1 MQSISARVAPQRWY
15 RGIQGQLARL
25 AVSGVLPIRWLY
37 PQPKKQYEPKTGKL
51 HLEIVSHCWQYAHL
65 QAYQLSSLVQHAP
78 KDISVTM
85 TVYYSEEDEK
95 SCELLDFFAKQN
107 VENVQWQWRAMPKE
121 QLFRRGIGRNH
132 AALNSNADWVWFT
145 DCDVVF
151 HEGALDKLAAELQ
164 GCTEPLVYP
173 QEERV
178 TSLLAED
185 DPLLQKAAEPQVVNL
200 DGTDFITKAIT
211 KATGPL
217 QITHGDA
224 AREMGYCDAM
234 SVYQTPADSWQK
246 CYEDRAFRWMLKSQ
260 GKAINVPGVYR
271 IRHIFKGRYTGSQA
285 NTSVRSGI
293 RQVQTWW
300 RDRKDK
306 RKSKAQK

>member
-1 MQSISARVAPQRWY
+1 MQAISARVAPQRWY

-25 AVSGVLPIRWLY
+25 AVSGVLPIRWAY
-37 PQPKKQYEPKTGKL
+37 PKPQKEYAGKTGKL

-65 QAYQLSSLVQHAP
+65 QAYQLSSLAQYAP

-85 TVYYSEEDEK
+85 TVYYSEEDDK
-95 SCELLDFFAKQN
+95 SSELLEFFAQQK

-164 GCTEPLVYP
+164 GCREPLVYP
-173 QEERV
+173 HEERV

-185 DPLLQKAAEPQVVNL
+185 DPLLQKAAKPQVVSL
-200 DGTDFITKAIT
+200 DGTEFITKTLT
-211 KATGPL
+211 KATGPM
-217 QITHGDA
+217 QITHGDV
-224 AREMGYCDAM
+224 AREMGYCAAM
-234 SVYQTPADSWQK
+234 SVYQTPAESWQK
-246 CYEDRAFRWMLKSQ
+246 CYEDRAFRWLLKSQ
-260 GKAINVPGVYR
+260 GKAITVPGVYR
-271 IRHIFKGRYTGSQA
+271 IRHIFKGRYTGSQT
-285 NTSVRSGI
+285 NTSVRSAI
-293 RQVQTWW
+293 RQIQTWW

-306 RKSKAQK
+306 A

>member
-1 MQSISARVAPQRWY
+1 MQAGSVRVAPQRWY

-25 AVSGVLPIRWLY
+25 AVSGVLPIRGLY
-37 PQPKKQYEPKTGKL
+37 PKPKPRYPGKTGRL

-65 QAYQLSSLVQHAP
+65 QAYQLSSLVQHP
-78 KDISVTM
+78 PRDMDITM
-85 TVYYSEEDEK
+85 TVYYSEEDPK
-95 SCELLDFFAKQN
+95 SVELLTFFAQQQVPN
-107 VENVQWQWRAMPKE
+107 VVWQWRALPKE

-132 AALNSNADWVWFT
+132 AALNSTADWVWFT

-151 HEGALDKLAAELQ
+151 HAGALDSLASELQ
-164 GCTEPLVYP
+164 GCEAPLVFP

-185 DPLLQKAAEPQVVNL
+185 DPLLQKAAEPQIVAL
-200 DGTDFITKAIT
+200 DGTEFISKQIT

-234 SVYQTPADSWQK
+234 SVYQTPAATWQK
-246 CYEDRAFRWMLKSQ
+246 CYEDRAFRWLLKSQ
-260 GKAINVPGVYR
+260 GQPVNVPGVYR
-271 IRHIFKGRYTGSQA
+271 IRHIFKGRYTGSAA
-285 NTSVRSGI
+285 NTSLRSRI

-300 RDRKDK
+300 RDRKDN
-306 RKSKAQK
+306 